1 MFERVKM
8 VFRAMINALLG
19 KVENPQSMLEHVYQE
34 LQSKLIATRKEYA
47 QAIATEMQLK
57 HQLESLEKKE
67 TADAQAVLDLKEQL
81 TQLQARVLQLWIKL
95 DNLETEVQKAYTKKQ
110 LLIVRNMAMGPLTVH
125 DEVKRDRMFA
135 TILFIAGIFFVFN
148 LWASLI

>member
-1 MFERVKM
+1 M